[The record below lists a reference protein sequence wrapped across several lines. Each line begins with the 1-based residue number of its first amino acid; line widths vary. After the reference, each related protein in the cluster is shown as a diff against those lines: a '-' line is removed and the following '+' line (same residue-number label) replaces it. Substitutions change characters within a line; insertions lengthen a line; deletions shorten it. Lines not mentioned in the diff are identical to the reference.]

1 MRVEL
6 KKLGLTDKE
15 IEIYLAGLKA
25 GPLSVQKLAEIA
37 KVKRPTAY
45 EVLSRLKEL
54 NLATQNLKGKKR
66 FFEMATP
73 QKLLRFAE
81 EKKEDAL
88 EMEKNVL
95 KIISNLEAMAGKTDL
110 ATDVKIY
117 EGWDGIDEVMVMFA
131 KTDAPFYSIYSSYYL
146 NGLDAKTLER
156 IGKTVLKINEARLGL
171 KNKLYVITDY
181 SETSAKLHLLGKTG
195 IREFRWL
202 PESARLPAM
211 VDVCED
217 KVALSS
223 IKEKDK
229 YGCILIQNSIIA
241 ETLKFM
247 HGVIWQ
253 GLEGKNLPSHQNAY
267 V

>member
-1 MRVEL
+1 MRTEL
-6 KKLGLTDKE
+6 KRLGLTDKE
-15 IEIYLAGLKA
+15 IEIYLAGIKA
-25 GPLSVQKLAEIA
+25 GPLTVQKLAEIA

-45 EVLSRLKEL
+45 EVLSQLKEL
-54 NLATQNLKGKKR
+54 NLATQNLKGKKKV
-66 FFEMATP
+66 FAMAP
-73 QKLLRFAE
+73 PAKLLKFVE
-81 EKKEDAL
+81 EKKEDAS
-88 EMEKNVL
+88 EMEKSVL

-146 NGLDAKTLER
+146 NVLDKKMLGR

-171 KNKLYVITDY
+171 KNKLQVITDY
-181 SETSAKLHLLGKTG
+181 SEISAKLHLLGKTG

-202 PESARLPAM
+202 PKGTRLPAM

-217 KVALSS
+217 KIALSS

-247 HGVIWQ
+247 HSTIWQ
-253 GLEGKNLPSHQNAY
+253 SLEGKNLPE
-267 V
+267 